1 MHRISQ
7 RLALLCGSLCLALAL
22 VLVLIGNLSSRHILE
37 QQSRAHLTTL
47 ATELAAQV
55 APLVAVGDLVRLEA
69 TLRSLRQRHTL
80 QQLTVNDL
88 DERPLGQAGNGITP
102 DSHFTRAQVMID
114 GNIAG
119 ELEIVSAPDPA
130 LEEQRGMSFGLL
142 VLGILGSLFAAA
154 LAGRWGQ
161 EHAGRITALREQL
174 AGPNIGAGEASDEL
188 AALEAAVAA
197 LPLDLL
203 RPPADSEQEG
213 GDYQEAGL
221 LYVSLASLARYVETL
236 DEQSLLVYTEAQR
249 ELVAAAAGLYGG
261 SLSVAREF
269 GLLVSFTG
277 EHTTGSPGFRAA
289 SCAWLLHQVVA
300 DLDERRR
307 LSYSLGLA
315 CGLGEAGPDSRD
327 IYPALYNQHIID
339 ELAARQSTDA
349 VVISDALQVDAD
361 VANRCEV
368 EAGALRGFE
377 EPYSDLLERQ
387 RLLLLQQLVGGQG

>member
-22 VLVLIGNLSSRHILE
+22 VLVLIGNLSSRYILE
-37 QQSRAHLTTL
+37 QQSRAQLVAL

-55 APLVAVGDLVRLEA
+55 APVVAVGDLVRLEA
-69 TLRSLRQRHTL
+69 TLRSLRERHGL

-88 DERPLGQAGNGITP
+88 DDRPLGQSGSDLTP
-102 DSHFTRAQVMID
+102 DSRFTRAQVVID

-119 ELEIVSAPDPA
+119 ELEMASAPDPA

-161 EHAGRITALREQL
+161 DHAGRINALREQL
-174 AGPNIGAGEASDEL
+174 GGPSPDGAGDEL
-188 AALEAAVAA
+188 AALESAVAA

-203 RPPADSEQEG
+203 RPPADTGQEA
-213 GDYQEAGL
+213 GDYQQAGL

-236 DEQSLLVYTEAQR
+236 DEQSLLEYTESQR

-269 GLLVSFTG
+269 GLLVDFTG
-277 EHTTGSPGFRAA
+277 EHAAGSPAFRAVA
-289 SCAWLLHQVVA
+289 CGWLLLQVAA
-300 DLDERRR
+300 DLDQRRR

-339 ELAARQSTDA
+339 DLAARQSTESVVLNDA
-349 VVISDALQVDAD
+349 VLADAD
-361 VANRCEV
+361 VATRCEL
-368 EAGALRGFE
+368 EEGGLRGFA
-377 EPYSDLLERQ
+377 EPYGELLERQ
-387 RLLLLQQLVGGQG
+387 RLLLLQQLVGGQS

>member
-22 VLVLIGNLSSRHILE
+22 VLVLIGNLSSRYILE
-37 QQSRAHLTTL
+37 QQSRAQLATL

-69 TLRSLRQRHTL
+69 TLRGMRGRHNL
-80 QQLTVNDL
+80 QQLTVEDL
-88 DERPLGQAGNGITP
+88 DERPLGQAGSGITP
-102 DSHFTRAQVMID
+102 NSSVTRAQVTID

-161 EHAGRITALREQL
+161 DHAGRINALRVQL
-174 AGPNIGAGEASDEL
+174 AGSGSGADAAGDEL
-188 AALEAAVAA
+188 AALEGAVAA

-203 RPPADSEQEG
+203 RPPADSEQQG

-236 DEQSLLVYTEAQR
+236 DEQSLLEYTEAQR
-249 ELVAAAAGLYGG
+249 ELIAAAAALYGG
-261 SLSVAREF
+261 SLSVVREF

-277 EHTTGSPGFRAA
+277 DHATGSPGFRAV
-289 SCAWLLHQVVA
+289 SCAGVHRG
-300 DLDERRR
+300 RRR
-307 LSYSLGLA
+307 PAVTARRRIRPGTLG
-315 CGLGEAGPDSRD
+315 CRWRD
-327 IYPALYNQHIID
+327 H
-339 ELAARQSTDA
+339 R
-349 VVISDALQVDAD
+349 
-361 VANRCEV
+361 
-368 EAGALRGFE
+368 
-377 EPYSDLLERQ
+377 
-387 RLLLLQQLVGGQG
+387 